1 MLPLLV
7 WAQHSIEPTRTSFII
22 DGVAVDEDKLCSLDE
37 LSSDSARIVI
47 SRLFPDILPA
57 YIANI
62 TVKPDSTDANSIV
75 EIKTAPQR
83 SFLILIDGE
92 PYELS
97 GMTFG
102 IWLNDDERGKYL
114 QSFLSNHG
122 ITSNDVSDAV
132 YIKTEGVV
140 RCNNPLPTIL
150 IVTKQKE
157 CDTVYIKSGAEPITN
172 NLAKIVLNSINLW
185 QENCKRQVRDGVCI
199 RDTTQFLIS
208 SIGLPSE
215 VIFNLPSNTK
225 YVYDVSYGNELYKQV
240 RKNKNHSIGY
250 TKINIEL
257 VENNIEISFFS
268 QVAVAKKRGK
278 RQWWEISSSEY
289 DAIFTYS

>member
-1 MLPLLV
+1 MSPRKRHEFSAICAVCRRKCVTLRMVRSRKYPIGILAVCLMLPLLV

-92 PYELS
+92 PYELE

-102 IWLNDDERGKYL
+102 IWLNKDERGKYL
-114 QSFLSNHG
+114 QNFLNG
-122 ITSNDVSDAV
+122 IGLTTDNIATVNYLRYEDTH
-132 YIKTEGVV
+132 IG
-140 RCNNPLPTIL
+140 CNMPLPTIL
-150 IVTKQKE
+150 ITTKH
-157 CDTVYIKSGAEPITN
+157 
-172 NLAKIVLNSINLW
+172 
-185 QENCKRQVRDGVCI
+185 
-199 RDTTQFLIS
+199 
-208 SIGLPSE
+208 
-215 VIFNLPSNTK
+215 NT
-225 YVYDVSYGNELYKQV
+225 E
-240 RKNKNHSIGY
+240 
-250 TKINIEL
+250 
-257 VENNIEISFFS
+257 
-268 QVAVAKKRGK
+268 
-278 RQWWEISSSEY
+278 
-289 DAIFTYS
+289 